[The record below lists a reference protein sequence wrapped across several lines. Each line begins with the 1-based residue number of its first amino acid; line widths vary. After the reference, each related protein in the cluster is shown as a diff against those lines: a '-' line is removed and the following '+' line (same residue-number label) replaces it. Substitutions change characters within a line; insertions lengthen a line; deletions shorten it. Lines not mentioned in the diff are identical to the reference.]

1 MKTVTVKITG
11 KSPLSFGKYVQEPKL
26 EKESHADYD
35 LRTWRER
42 MHYDVNGEVFVP
54 PMMFKNALSE
64 AAKYRSEQIQG
75 KGKSTYTKHFE
86 AGIMVT
92 EPMLL
97 GINKDSVQV
106 ESIPVPSDGRRGG
119 TTRVVKN
126 FPKIDTWSGVV
137 TFLLL
142 DEIITKDVFERH
154 LKDAGDFIGVGRFRP
169 RNNGY
174 YGRFAAEILTW
185 Q

>member
-11 KSPLSFGKYVQEPKL
+11 TTPLSFGKYVQVEKE
-26 EKESHADYD
+26 EKESHAAYD

-54 PMMFKNALSE
+54 PMMFKNALSG

-75 KGKSTYTKHFE
+75 KGKSTYTKNFE
-86 AGIMVT
+86 AGVMVT
-92 EPMLL
+92 EPMML
-97 GINKDSVQV
+97 GINKNEVQV
-106 ESIPVPSDGRRGG
+106 ESILVPADGRRGG

-126 FPKIDTWSGVV
+126 FPKIETWSGTVKF
-137 TFLLL
+137 TIL
-142 DEIITKDVFERH
+142 DDIITRDVFERH
-154 LKDAGDFIGVGRFRP
+154 LKDAGDFIGIGRFRP

-174 YGRFAAEILTW
+174 YGRFNAEITDW
-185 Q
+185 K